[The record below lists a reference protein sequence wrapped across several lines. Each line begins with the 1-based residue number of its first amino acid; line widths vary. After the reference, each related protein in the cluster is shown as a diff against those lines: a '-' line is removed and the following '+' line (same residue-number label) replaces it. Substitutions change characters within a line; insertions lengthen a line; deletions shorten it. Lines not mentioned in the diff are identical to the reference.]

1 MTGILS
7 ALIAALGYGVSD
19 FVGGIASRRV
29 AALRVVIVS
38 YPLAL
43 ILLTVVSSVAGGQ
56 LSTQAVLWGLLAG
69 IAQAFGVW
77 WFYAA
82 LGEGP
87 ISVVSPLTAVLVA
100 GIPVAV
106 GLAMGERPGAWPAVG
121 VVLALVAIVLVSR
134 DTTDEDLRPHRF
146 TPRVALLTVGSGVAF
161 GMNFVVLDQVPPE
174 ANLWPLVFGRIA
186 ATAIVFVAALAT
198 ANLVFERGVPL
209 RLALFAGVLDSVAN
223 IATLMA
229 LQSSLLS
236 LAGVLVALYPAAT
249 VVLAIAVLRERVTRW
264 QSVGMALALAAVVMI
279 AAG

>member
-1 MTGILS
+1 M
-7 ALIAALGYGVSD
+7 GYGVSD

-43 ILLTVVSSVAGGQ
+43 ILLTAVAFMAGGQ
-56 LSTQAVLWGLLAG
+56 LSTQAVAWGLLAG
-69 IAQAFGVW
+69 VAQAFGVW

-82 LGEGP
+82 LGAGP

-100 GIPVAV
+100 GIPVAA
-106 GLAMGERPGAWPAVG
+106 GLALGERPGVWAAAG
-121 VVLALVAIVLVSR
+121 VLLALVAVVLVSR
-134 DTTDEDLRPHRF
+134 AENIDEVVRPHRF
-146 TPRVALLTVGSGVAF
+146 TPKVALLTVGSGVAF
-161 GMNFVVLDQVPPE
+161 GTNFVVLDQVPPE
-174 ANLWPLVFGRIA
+174 ANLWPLVFGRMA
-186 ATAIVFVAALAT
+186 ATAIVFIAALAT

-223 IATLMA
+223 IATLLA

-249 VVLAIAVLRERVTRW
+249 VILAIAVLRERVTRM